1 MVQPELYEVDESES
15 YLESYPDKRKRLS
28 IQDSQPRSQVVDIV
42 AWGFVG
48 TIGLMMTIG
57 STIIATQTNSPAIM
71 IIPFLYM
78 VIVMGTMR
86 RR

>member
-1 MVQPELYEVDESES
+1 MVQPELYEVDEPEA
-15 YLESYPDKRKRLS
+15 YFESYPDKQKRLS
-28 IQDSQPRSQVVDIV
+28 IQETRSPLVEVV

-57 STIIATQTNSPAIM
+57 STIIATQTNSPEIM

-78 VIVMGTMR
+78 VVAMRTMR
-86 RR
+86 RH